1 VKKNKGVMDGRLLF
15 NLTYGLLMIAF
26 LAFIIYLMNASSGY
40 STPYLLPQRILSL
53 PVPEQIGDLTGSK
66 GIIYA
71 KEPLSF
77 KGPSG
82 AYTVRGYLKASRSL
96 SAAVGVYVRAK
107 NPADDPTCKA
117 LTVSESL
124 VYVCERGK
132 DDAKAAVTE
141 FRNVSFAS
149 FCSSDPGAYRVVAQG
164 EFWIG
169 VEWDPFLPRSL
180 TLLFDDLA
188 ALKVA
193 PLRPHPCASD
203 LR

>member
-1 VKKNKGVMDGRLLF
+1 VATQRHTSF
-15 NLTYGLLMIAF
+15 PS
-26 LAFIIYLMNASSGY
+26 ASCPYPFPSRSGT
-40 STPYLLPQRILSL
+40 S
-53 PVPEQIGDLTGSK
+53 PEAI

>member
-1 VKKNKGVMDGRLLF
+1 MARNKGVMDERFLF
-15 NLTYGLLMIAF
+15 NLTYGLLVIAF
-26 LAFIIYLMNASSGY
+26 LAFIFYLMVASHDY
-40 STPYLLPQRILSL
+40 STPHLFPQRIVSL

-66 GIIYA
+66 KIIYA

-77 KGPSG
+77 KGSFG
-82 AYTVRGYLKASRSL
+82 TYTVRGYLKASRPL
-96 SAAVGVYVRAK
+96 SAAVGVYVRAED
-107 NPADDPTCKA
+107 PADDPTCKA
-117 LTVSESL
+117 LTVSESP

-132 DDAKAAVTE
+132 NDAKVTVTE

-149 FCSSDPGAYRVVAQG
+149 FCSSDPEAYRVVTQG

-193 PLRPHPCASD
+193 PLKPHPCTSD
-203 LR
+203 